1 MDFPRLVKYAVC
13 SQLISKQVLILIAEG
28 LGRLAGIDKVGQ
40 FLKLVADVVGDQI
53 NADKT
58 SRRKVVLVGHESA
71 NHNGRHRAKCIYTV
85 DK

>member
-1 MDFPRLVKYAVC
+1 MVSPSFSTLTCSNWIGKDRLVKYAVS

-53 NADKT
+53 NADK
-58 SRRKVVLVGHESA
+58 
-71 NHNGRHRAKCIYTV
+71 N
-85 DK
+85 